1 MRTDVLGVGFDDL
14 TLEEAAAAGAAL
26 VEAGG
31 FHYAVTPNPEFLL
44 AAKHNPAFRQALL
57 GADLVLA
64 DGVGVV
70 YSAKILGRPLKG
82 KVPGIDFAQRL
93 LAWMARH
100 GKRLFLLGAKPGVAE
115 LAAERLQK
123 QHPGLKIAGT
133 HDGYFKEDAPVA
145 AAIRESGADCVFV
158 CLGAPKQELWMAR
171 WGQHTGAKLAI
182 GLGGCLDVFAGN
194 VERAPERWQKLGLE
208 WAYRLKKEPK
218 RIGRMAKLPLVLVK
232 AAGQRVHPGKPNK
245 KGD

>member
-100 GKRLFLLGAKPGVAE
+100 GKRLFLLGAKPGVADA
-115 LAAERLQK
+115 AAEKMRERF
-123 QHPGLKIAGT
+123 PGLVIAGT
-133 HDGYFKEDAPVA
+133 NDGYFQDDDPVVEKINA
-145 AAIRESGADCVFV
+145 AQPDLLLV
-158 CLGAPKQELWMAR
+158 CLGAPKQELWMQRNAPR
-171 WGQHTGAKLAI
+171 LRVGLMA
-182 GLGGCLDVFAGN
+182 GLGGSLDVFAGN
-194 VERAPERWQKLGLE
+194 VKRAPKLFQKLGLE
-208 WAYRLKKEPK
+208 WFYRLLKEPK
-218 RIGRMAKLPLVLVK
+218 RIGRMMKLPKFLF
-232 AAGQRVHPGKPNK
+232 AAIGCKLRGKK
-245 KGD
+245 HHGEG

>member
-70 YSAKILGRPLKG
+70 KAAGILGRPLKG
-82 KVPGIDFAQRL
+82 RVPGIDFAARL
-93 LAWMARH
+93 LAHMA
-100 GKRLFLLGAKPGVAE
+100 
-115 LAAERLQK
+115 
-123 QHPGLKIAGT
+123 
-133 HDGYFKEDAPVA
+133 
-145 AAIRESGADCVFV
+145 
-158 CLGAPKQELWMAR
+158 
-171 WGQHTGAKLAI
+171 
-182 GLGGCLDVFAGN
+182 
-194 VERAPERWQKLGLE
+194 
-208 WAYRLKKEPK
+208 
-218 RIGRMAKLPLVLVK
+218 
-232 AAGQRVHPGKPNK
+232 
-245 KGD
+245 

>member
-26 VEAGG
+26 VDAGG

-100 GKRLFLLGAKPGVAE
+100 GKRLFLLGPSPAWRSWP
-115 LAAERLQK
+115 
-123 QHPGLKIAGT
+123 PPT
-133 HDGYFKEDAPVA
+133 
-145 AAIRESGADCVFV
+145 
-158 CLGAPKQELWMAR
+158 
-171 WGQHTGAKLAI
+171 
-182 GLGGCLDVFAGN
+182 
-194 VERAPERWQKLGLE
+194 
-208 WAYRLKKEPK
+208 
-218 RIGRMAKLPLVLVK
+218 
-232 AAGQRVHPGKPNK
+232 
-245 KGD
+245 

>member
-26 VEAGG
+26 VDAGG

-115 LAAERLQK
+115 LAGKRLSGQY
-123 QHPGLKIAGT
+123 PGLKIAGT
-133 HDGYFKEDAPVA
+133 HDGYFQEDAPVVED
-145 AAIRESGADCVFV
+145 IRASGADVVLV
-158 CLGAPKQELWMAR
+158 CLGAPKQEKWMAKN
-171 WGQHTGAKLAI
+171 GADTGAHLLC
-182 GLGGCLDVFAGN
+182 GLGGSLDVFAGV
-194 VERAPERWQKLGLE
+194 VERAPKFWCDHGLE
-208 WAYRLKKEPK
+208 WLYRLLKEP
-218 RIGRMAKLPLVLVK
+218 RRAGRMMKLPLFLVHVRQEK
-232 AAGQRVHPGKPNK
+232 GKRK
-245 KGD
+245 

>member
-44 AAKHNPAFRQALL
+44 AAKHNPAFRQALR

-82 KVPGIDFAQRL
+82 KVPASTLPSGCWRGWPVTASGSSCWGPSP
-93 LAWMARH
+93 AWRSW
-100 GKRLFLLGAKPGVAE
+100 P
-115 LAAERLQK
+115 
-123 QHPGLKIAGT
+123 PPT
-133 HDGYFKEDAPVA
+133 
-145 AAIRESGADCVFV
+145 
-158 CLGAPKQELWMAR
+158 
-171 WGQHTGAKLAI
+171 
-182 GLGGCLDVFAGN
+182 
-194 VERAPERWQKLGLE
+194 
-208 WAYRLKKEPK
+208 
-218 RIGRMAKLPLVLVK
+218 
-232 AAGQRVHPGKPNK
+232 
-245 KGD
+245 

>member
-26 VEAGG
+26 VDAGG

-93 LAWMARH
+93 PAWMARH

-115 LAAERLQK
+115 EAGRRICARYPALVLC
-123 QHPGLKIAGT
+123 GT
-133 HDGYFKEDAPVA
+133 HDGYFKDEQAILPEIA
-145 AAIRESGADCVFV
+145 AAKPDLLFV
-158 CLGAPKQELWMAR
+158 CLGAPKQEKWMAR

-194 VERAPERWQKLGLE
+194 VQRAPERWQKLGLE

-232 AAGQRVHPGKPNK
+232 AAGQRIRPGK
-245 KGD
+245 KGDA